1 MNVVYLLGNLG
12 RDPDIRT
19 TRSGTTVAEF
29 IMATN
34 ETWTDSDG
42 QRQESTTW
50 HDVVAWADTAE
61 SLAHLRKGSRVLV
74 EGRLIRQRV
83 RRAPPLH
90 GAPEPQVVKWSDP
103 TAEDKV
109 KVRASKVTFL

>member
-1 MNVVYLLGNLG
+1 MEQGLSAPRSMNVVYLLGNLG

-74 EGRLIRQRV
+74 EGRLIRQQAHRV
-83 RRAPPLH
+83 VRWDAT
-90 GAPEPQVVKWSDP
+90 V
-103 TAEDKV
+103 TEDKV
-109 KVRASKVTFL
+109 KIRASKVTFL